1 MEEDISILLAKLSFS
16 EEEKKRVVS
25 KKANTDNSKGYEH
38 WAIGKLM
45 TQEKVNREAM
55 YRVFKSLWYTKE
67 EVNFVALKDGGILVK
82 FCNEDDRKRILNL
95 SPWLFDQCL
104 FNMVPYSKDKTM
116 EEYDF
121 NHTPFW
127 VRIANIPMEYMDRD
141 MALEVGTAIGEVLA
155 IDWRDRDGGW
165 TEYMR
170 IRINIDIN
178 KPLRRVVHFTNH
190 GGEEFVCSIRY
201 EKLPRFCYIC
211 GLIGHTTQKC
221 KEQKNSNESQGN
233 IFQYGKWLRVPIRV
247 IDQNNGLL
255 RNGIEMIKKDKEND
269 SEPHRNLWKVIGTNT
284 QYDHGETEQVKDTDD
299 DSELST
305 PQEKRF
311 LKYGRESTGKIKSKR
326 KRNRGHNGELSEES
340 PNRIVRRKLMN
351 SSTPSKAVAGEQPRH
366 EQ

>member
-1 MEEDISILLAKLSFS
+1 
-16 EEEKKRVVS
+16 
-25 KKANTDNSKGYEH
+25 
-38 WAIGKLM
+38 
-45 TQEKVNREAM
+45 
-55 YRVFKSLWYTKE
+55 
-67 EVNFVALKDGGILVK
+67 
-82 FCNEDDRKRILNL
+82 
-95 SPWLFDQCL
+95 
-104 FNMVPYSKDKTM
+104 MVPYSKDKIM

-141 MALEVGTAIGEVLA
+141 MAMEVGSAIGEVLA
-155 IDWRDRDGGW
+155 IDWRDRDGDC
-165 TEYMR
+165 

-211 GLIGHTTQKC
+211 TLIGHTTQKY
-221 KEQKNSNESQGN
+221 KAQKNSNENQDN

-269 SEPHRNLWKVIGTNT
+269 SELHRNLWKVIGTNT
-284 QYDHGETEQVKDTDD
+284 QYDHEETEQVKDTDD
-299 DSELST
+299 ESELST

-311 LKYGRESTGKIKSKR
+311 LKYGRDSTRKIKSKR

-351 SSTPSKAVAGEQPRH
+351 SSTPSKVVAGEQPRH